1 MYGKLLRNI
10 TYSRVANYIVARVGY
25 WCSNITGNVYLNAK
39 PVSASVEPAN
49 YCNLSCPHCP
59 TGRKLIEKTDKRL
72 SVSDFKEYIDALLP
86 ELMYLNLYFQGE
98 PLLNKELPE
107 MISYAS
113 SKGVFT
119 CVSTNG
125 NALTEDV
132 VKRLSQSGIGRL
144 IICLDGATEESYT
157 QYRVGGDFDKVVR
170 GISLAVR
177 YGLPVEVQCLLL
189 STTEK
194 EIVALKSLCKSLGV
208 RRLVFKKA
216 QFYDEYLV
224 PKNPKN
230 LRYKRDASGALV
242 PKAKLKNKC
251 WRLFSTIVIDVDGN
265 VPACCFDKSAKYSF
279 GNLKDAS
286 LRKVWLGEKAMRF
299 RQTIL
304 RKRKSIDICNNCI

>member
-1 MYGKLLRNI
+1 MYTKLLKNL
-10 TYSRVANYIVARVGY
+10 TYSRIANYISARVGY
-25 WCSNITGNVYLNAK
+25 LYSNLTANVYLNAK
-39 PVSASVEPAN
+39 PISASIEPAN

-72 SVSDFKEYIDALLP
+72 TIGDFKSYIDSLLP

-98 PLLNKELPE
+98 PFLNKDLSE
-107 MISYAS
+107 MIRYAADN
-113 SKGVFT
+113 GVFT

-125 NALTEDV
+125 NSLTENTII
-132 VKRLSQSGIGRL
+132 KLKESGIGRL
-144 IICLDGATEESYT
+144 IICLDGASSESYST
-157 QYRVGGDFDKVVR
+157 YRVGGKFDRVVDAIR
-170 GISLAVR
+170 LSVK
-177 YGLPVEVQCLLL
+177 YKLPLEVQCLLL
-189 STTEK
+189 STTENEVD
-194 EIVALKSLCKSLGV
+194 EIKLLCKNLGV

-216 QFYDEYLV
+216 QFYDDYLV

-230 LRYKRDASGALV
+230 LRYKRNSSGKLI

-279 GNLKDAS
+279 GDLKYAS
-286 LRKVWLGEKAMRF
+286 LNDVWLGSKAMKF

-304 RKRKSIDICNNCI
+304 KNRKGVDICNNCI

>member
-10 TYSRVANYIVARVGY
+10 TYSRLANYITARVGY

-59 TGRKLIEKTDKRL
+59 TGRKLIEKKDKRL
-72 SVSDFKEYIDALLP
+72 TISDFKEYMDALLP

-113 SKGVFT
+113 GKGIFT

-132 VKRLSQSGIGRL
+132 VKRLSESGIGRL
-144 IICLDGATEESYT
+144 IICLDGATAESYT

-189 STTEK
+189 STTEN
-194 EIVALKSLCKSLGV
+194 EIDTLKSLCKSLGV
-208 RRLVFKKA
+208 RRLVFKRA
-216 QFYDEYLV
+216 QFYDDYLV

-265 VPACCFDKSAKYSF
+265 VPACCFDKSGKYSF
-279 GNLKDAS
+279 GNLKEVA
-286 LRKVWLGEKAMRF
+286 LQKVWLGEKARRF

>member
-1 MYGKLLRNI
+1 MYGRLLKNL
-10 TYSRVANYIVARVGY
+10 TCSRLANYIIARTNY
-25 WCSNITGNVYLNAK
+25 WYSNLTGNVRLNAK
-39 PVSASVEPAN
+39 PISASIEPAN

-113 SKGVFT
+113 GKGVFT

-125 NALTEDV
+125 NALIEDV

-279 GNLKDAS
+279 GDLKDAS

>member
-10 TYSRVANYIVARVGY
+10 TYSRLANYITARVGY

-39 PVSASVEPAN
+39 PVFASVEPAN

-113 SKGVFT
+113 GKGIFT

-125 NALTEDV
+125 NALAEDV
-132 VKRLSQSGIGRL
+132 VKRLSESGIGRL
-144 IICLDGATEESYT
+144 IICLDGATAESYT

-189 STTEK
+189 STTEN
-194 EIVALKSLCKSLGV
+194 EIDTLKSLCKSLGV

-216 QFYDEYLV
+216 QFYDNYLV

-265 VPACCFDKSAKYSF
+265 VPACCFDKSGKYSF
-279 GNLKDAS
+279 GNLKEVA
-286 LRKVWLGEKAMRF
+286 LQKVWLGEKARRF

>member
-1 MYGKLLRNI
+1 MYTKLLKNL
-10 TYSRVANYIVARVGY
+10 TYSRIANYLSARVGY
-25 WCSNITGNVYLNAK
+25 LYSNLTANVYLNAK
-39 PVSASVEPAN
+39 PISASIEPAN

-72 SVSDFKEYIDALLP
+72 TVSDFKTYIDSLLP

-98 PLLNKELPE
+98 PFLNKDLPE
-107 MISYAS
+107 MIRYAADN
-113 SKGVFT
+113 GVFT

-125 NALTEDV
+125 SSLTENTII
-132 VKRLSQSGIGRL
+132 KLKESGIGRL
-144 IICLDGATEESYT
+144 IICLDGASSESYST
-157 QYRVGGDFDKVVR
+157 YRVGGKFDRVVDAIR
-170 GISLAVR
+170 LSVK
-177 YGLPVEVQCLLL
+177 YKLPLEVQCLLL
-189 STTEK
+189 STTENEVD
-194 EIVALKSLCKSLGV
+194 EIKLLCKNLGV

-216 QFYDEYLV
+216 QFYDDYLV

-230 LRYKRDASGALV
+230 LRYKRDSSGKLV

-279 GNLKDAS
+279 GNLKYAS
-286 LRKVWLGEKAMRF
+286 LNDVWLGSKAMKF

-304 RKRKSIDICNNCI
+304 KNRKGIDICNNCI

>member
-1 MYGKLLRNI
+1 MYEKLLKNI
-10 TYSRVANYIVARVGY
+10 TYSRIANYIAAKVSY
-25 WCSNITGNVYLNAK
+25 WCSNLTNDVYLNAK
-39 PVSASVEPAN
+39 PISASIEPAN

-59 TGRKLIEKTDKRL
+59 TGRKLIEKKDKRL
-72 SVSDFKEYIDALLP
+72 TISDFQGYIDALLP

-98 PLLNKELPE
+98 PFLNKDLPE
-107 MISYAS
+107 MIKYAS
-113 SKGVFT
+113 DRGVFT

-132 VKRLSQSGIGRL
+132 VKRLSESGIGRL
-144 IICLDGATEESYT
+144 IICLDGVTQDSYQ
-157 QYRVGGDFDKVVR
+157 QYRVGGDFDRVIN
-170 GISLAVR
+170 GISLAVK
-177 YGLPVEVQCLLL
+177 YNLPLEVQCLLL

-194 EIVALKSLCKSLGV
+194 EIDEIKELCKDLGV
-208 RRLVFKKA
+208 KRLVFKKA

-224 PKNPKN
+224 PENPKN

-242 PKAKLKNKC
+242 PKGKLKNKC

-279 GNLKDAS
+279 GNLNNSS
-286 LRKVWLGEKAMRF
+286 LRDVWLGEKARKF

-304 RKRKSIDICNNCI
+304 RKRTSVDICNNCI